1 MECVSTKTASSNQL
15 ETGKSKNCLRSKNSF
30 TNGVCDGCK
39 VTRSARSSSV
49 PRGIFSA
56 GHPQMER
63 PGFEPPLCAMST
75 NRSLSAT
82 IRKYLWTGAAF
93 FIEGWQKGWGTSD
106 LSGMRG
112 RHGLP
117 SMYGKACLLCRPS
130 ESRTNSCSSECAMD
144 SAICALTRGR
154 KRNGIC
160 WKATCK

>member
-1 MECVSTKTASSNQL
+1 
-15 ETGKSKNCLRSKNSF
+15 
-30 TNGVCDGCK
+30 
-39 VTRSARSSSV
+39 
-49 PRGIFSA
+49 
-56 GHPQMER
+56 MER
-63 PGFEPPLCAMST
+63 PGFVSPLCAKST
-75 NRSLSAT
+75 NRRLSAT
-82 IRKYLWTGAAF
+82 RRKYCWTGAAF